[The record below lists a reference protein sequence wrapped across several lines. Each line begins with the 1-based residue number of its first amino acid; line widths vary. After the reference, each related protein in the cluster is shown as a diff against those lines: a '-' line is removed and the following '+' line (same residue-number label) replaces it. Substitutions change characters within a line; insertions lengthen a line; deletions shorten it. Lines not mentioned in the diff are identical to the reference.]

1 VPGWAVVL
9 VELLLYVLRDVLLH
23 TVLLECLT
31 DREGIDRKVPK
42 WPNPIPNEE
51 PVNKGSDGNQI
62 ERRKKAEREQG
73 HKVLT
78 MRAISK
84 ASCRISS
91 FMSALLSWILCAT
104 AVAVAAGGG
113 DPEPTGL
120 RSSEEARSTTCA
132 APAGPRL
139 ASSDILGGGRTDGA
153 ELPGTLL
160 PLEEPS
166 SFLKGDG
173 GRRWALERNLPRVQQ
188 RGLEKVNWERRG
200 GLVAVGLGLK
210 SSRNT

>member
-1 VPGWAVVL
+1 MVL

-120 RSSEEARSTTCA
+120 RSSEEARSIACA

-139 ASSDILGGGRTDGA
+139 ASLDIRGDGWNGA
-153 ELPGTLL
+153 ARHAS
-160 PLEEPS
+160 PS
-166 SFLKGDG
+166 RESYSFLEGDG
-173 GRRWALERNLPRVQQ
+173 VGEGVLDCWCALGRNLSTV
-188 RGLEKVNWERRG
+188 
-200 GLVAVGLGLK
+200 
-210 SSRNT
+210 